1 MQVQEKFLRCL
12 TLSCLQLAIEKS
24 NLKIDVDQ
32 LVKISQSKCS
42 SGDVIRMTNIVRE
55 KVRVFDDEKP
65 VTAADFLRMYVE
77 ILKCMKTEQ
86 WELIIKDVNEIW
98 EKMLVLLEVLL
109 TDSAT
114 AYLRSSALA
123 LVVFQREVEKIM
135 SHYLPNKSVL
145 CLNEVVQFLSIIREI
160 QLKCKVT
167 NSLSLFILI
176 CILKGNFFTDKTSRI
191 KIVLHASFES
201 DEAV

>member
-1 MQVQEKFLRCL
+1 M
-12 TLSCLQLAIEKS
+12 AIEKS